1 MSLKIVLMGTGEFA
15 VPPFRA
21 LLNSPHEIVGVLT
34 QPDKTGRGHHQH
46 ANPVK
51 ELAVAKAVPVFQP
64 ERVNHPEMLDT
75 LRSLQADL
83 FIVAA
88 YGQILKS
95 ELLAIPRLGAFNLHG
110 SLLPRFRGAAPVQ
123 YAIWKGDAVTG
134 VTIFQIELSLDSG
147 PMVGRVATPIGESE
161 TSGELMLRLAELSV
175 PLTLEVLQ
183 NLEAGTAV
191 FEPQDTA
198 LVTLAPKI
206 PREAGVI
213 DWSKSGHEIDCQIRA
228 MQPWPKA
235 SSLLAR
241 RDHPLLRCIV
251 SQVAV
256 IPDSDAS
263 VISVARVSDAGYPD
277 SNVPGRG
284 EIVGRVVQH
293 QGRLLVRAGDGWL
306 EILKLQPEGRKA
318 VDGRSF
324 VNGYPLAEG
333 DEFLPTLKG
342 TNDE

>member
-1 MSLKIVLMGTGEFA
+1 MSLKIILMGTGEFA
-15 VPPFRA
+15 VPTFRA
-21 LLNSPHEIVGVLT
+21 LLNSSHEVVGVLT
-34 QPDKTGRGHHQH
+34 QPDRTGRGHHQH

-64 ERVNHPEMLDT
+64 ERVNRPEMLDT
-75 LRSLQADL
+75 LRSLQADV

-88 YGQILKS
+88 YGQILKP

-110 SLLPRFRGAAPVQ
+110 SLLPRHRGAAPVQ
-123 YAIWKGDAVTG
+123 YAIWKGDAHTG

-147 PMVGRVATPIGESE
+147 PMVGRVETPIGRSE
-161 TSGELMLRLAELSV
+161 TSGELMLRLADLSV
-175 PLTLEVLQ
+175 PLTLEVVQKLD
-183 NLEAGTAV
+183 AGTAV

-198 LVTLAPKI
+198 FVTLAPKI

-213 DWSKSGHEIDCQIRA
+213 DWSKSGHEIDCHIRA

-235 SSLLAR
+235 SSVLQR
-241 RDHPLLRCIV
+241 RGQPPLRCIV

-256 IPDSDAS
+256 IPDSDAP
-263 VISVARVSDAGYPD
+263 VINVARVSDAGFPD
-277 SNVPGRG
+277 SEVSARSAIPGG
-284 EIVGRVVQH
+284 VVEH

-324 VNGYPLAEG
+324 VNGYPLADG
-333 DEFLPTLKG
+333 DGFLTTL
-342 TNDE
+342 ERHES

>member
-21 LLNSPHEIVGVLT
+21 LLNSAHEIVGVLM

-64 ERVNHPEMLDT
+64 ERVNRPEMLDT

-88 YGQILKS
+88 YGQILKP

-110 SLLPRFRGAAPVQ
+110 SLLPRHRGAAPVQ
-123 YAIWKGDAVTG
+123 YAIWKGDSVTG

-147 PMVGRVATPIGESE
+147 PIVGCVETPIGESE

-175 PLTLEVLQ
+175 PLTLEVVQ
-183 NLEAGTAV
+183 KLEAGTAV

-213 DWSKSGHEIDCQIRA
+213 DWTKSGHEIACHIRA
-228 MQPWPKA
+228 MQPWPRA
-235 SSLLAR
+235 SSLLTR
-241 RDHPLLRCIV
+241 RDQPPLRCLV

-256 IPDSDAS
+256 IPDSDAP
-263 VISVARVSDAGYPD
+263 VISVARVSDAGFPD
-277 SNVPGRG
+277 SNVHRRS
-284 EIVGRVVQH
+284 EIAGKVIEH
-293 QGRLLVRAGDGWL
+293 QGRLLVGAGDGWL

-324 VNGYPLAEG
+324 VNGYPPAESDG
-333 DEFLPTLKG
+333 FLPTV
-342 TNDE
+342 ERSES